1 MFSRKRA
8 VRAHADARGIS
19 PQRRRRNIF
28 ILLQNARNVTVRSP
42 ISFYPFTT
50 LLSNKADTAEYV
62 FSVLGIEGAEAKCF
76 RENAPSE
83 RMPARA
89 GFRRGGEDE
98 TYLYFYKTPAM

>member
-1 MFSRKRA
+1 
-8 VRAHADARGIS
+8 
-19 PQRRRRNIF
+19 
-28 ILLQNARNVTVRSP
+28 VRSP

-50 LLSNKADTAEYV
+50 LLSNKADTADTAEYV
-62 FSVLGIEGAEAKCF
+62 FSVLGIERAEAKCF

-89 GFRRGGEDE
+89 GFRRSGEDE